1 MDASPLLAAA
11 AGFALLLGT
20 AAWRKL
26 GALEAF
32 AALAEDYRLL
42 PRWLL
47 APAALV
53 IALAEAVLALL
64 WLAAPW
70 FRDAAWLAGT
80 GTAALMLVYAS
91 AMAINLL
98 RGRAWIDCGCGAGES
113 LSWMHVMRNALFAAL
128 AVTPLALPASGWG
141 WTDAAFAALLLGVA
155 AALHLASNAL
165 LGNAAADPGRGRAVR
180 GLQAS
185 ER

>member
-26 GALEAF
+26 GDLEAF

-47 APAALV
+47 VPAAFA
-53 IALAEAVLALL
+53 IALAEATLAVL

-80 GTAALMLVYAS
+80 GTAALMLVYAL

-98 RGRAWIDCGCGAGES
+98 RGRAWIDCGCGGGET
-113 LSWMHVMRNALFAAL
+113 LSWLHVARNALFAVLAL
-128 AVTPLALPASGWG
+128 APLALPTSAWG
-141 WTDAAFAALLLGVA
+141 WTDAAFAAVLLGVA
-155 AALHLASNAL
+155 AALHLASSAL
-165 LGNAAADPGRGRAVR
+165 LGNAAAVR
-180 GLQAS
+180 LLQGS